1 MTLKNEQYACDY
13 LLELKK
19 SLCESSDEIKD
30 IDDLIFEGENIKK
43 HSER

>member
-1 MTLKNEQYACDY
+1 MTSENEQYACDY

-19 SLCESSDEIKD
+19 SLCETNGDAKD
-30 IDDLIFEGENIKK
+30 IDDLIFAGENIKN